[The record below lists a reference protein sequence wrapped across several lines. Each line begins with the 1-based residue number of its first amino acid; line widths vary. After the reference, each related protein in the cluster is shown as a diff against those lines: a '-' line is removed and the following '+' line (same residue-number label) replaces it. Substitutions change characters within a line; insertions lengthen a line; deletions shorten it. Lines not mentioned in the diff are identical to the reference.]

1 MEIDLL
7 ENCYRITKV
16 LRKLMIKRS
25 IYRSKDSNVRL
36 TQIILSTS
44 TLSLLLKYIKLLS
57 PVYDLNMPVFTSKTW
72 VEFIDAFNL

>member
-36 TQIILSTS
+36 TQIIFSTS
-44 TLSLLLKYIKLLS
+44 TLSLLLNIYQVIITSVWFKHAC
-57 PVYDLNMPVFTSKTW
+57 VYFQNMGWIYRRV
-72 VEFIDAFNL
+72 